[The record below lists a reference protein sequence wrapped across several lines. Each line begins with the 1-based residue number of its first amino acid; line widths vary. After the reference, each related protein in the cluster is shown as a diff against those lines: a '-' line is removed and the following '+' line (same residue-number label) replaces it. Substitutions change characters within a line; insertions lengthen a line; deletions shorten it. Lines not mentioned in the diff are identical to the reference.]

1 MADEKDFDMES
12 ALDTVS
18 SGLGFGDGEVKD
30 EIVEDDIVDDNAE
43 ETSLPDEEVAETD
56 EVEETQVTA
65 RQAPKS
71 WAKEQ
76 HETWGKIP
84 KEAQDY
90 IEHREKQMLDGLGEY
105 KQYADFGRQIETVVS
120 PYKQMFDQSGIDVNT
135 GIKYLLNAQSILS
148 YGTTE
153 QKTQEIRRIAQQ
165 YGVNLGATEQ
175 QAEIDPNVK
184 ALQDQISQI
193 QSGLTQRQQHEMQQ
207 VQAKTLSEVE
217 AFASD
222 AAHPYFD
229 EVADDIVAMIKTGAD
244 LQSAYEKAVWA
255 NPVTR
260 QKEIARINKE
270 NVTQLREKAKTEAE
284 NARKATSTNVRTRDT
299 NKSPTEPKGK
309 LFGDEHQAEMRAIVE
324 KTGAR
329 A

>member
-1 MADEKDFDMES
+1 MAEENEFDMEA

-18 SGLGFGDGEVKD
+18 SGLGFGED
-30 EIVEDDIVDDNAE
+30 EPEEIADDIIEEDDSNIAE
-43 ETSLPDEEVAETD
+43 DAPLTEEVDETPTE
-56 EVEETQVTA
+56 EVVT

-71 WAKEQ
+71 WAKDQ
-76 HETWGKIP
+76 HETWRKIP

-90 IEHREKQMLDGLGEY
+90 IEHREKQMLEGLGVY
-105 KQYADFGRQIETVVS
+105 KEYADFGRQVETVIS
-120 PYKQMFDQSGIDVNT
+120 PYKQMFDQSGVDVNT
-135 GIKYLLNAQSILS
+135 GLKYLLNAQSILS
-148 YGTTE
+148 YGSTE
-153 QKTQEIRRIAQQ
+153 QKTQELQRIARQ
-165 YGVNLGATEQ
+165 YGVNLGAPEQ
-175 QAEIDPNVK
+175 QAQIDPNVK

-193 QSGLTQRQQHEMQQ
+193 QSGLTQRQQYELQQ
-207 VQAKTLSEVE
+207 VQARTLNEVE

-229 EVADDIVAMIKTGAD
+229 DVADDIVAMIKTGAD

-284 NARKATSTNVRTRDT
+284 SARKATSNNVRTRDT
-299 NKSPTEPKGK
+299 TKSPTEPKGK
-309 LFGDEHQAEMRAIVE
+309 LFGEEHQAEMRAIVE
-324 KTGAR
+324 KTGSR

>member
-1 MADEKDFDMES
+1 MAEENEFDMEA

-18 SGLGFGDGEVKD
+18 SGLGFSDDEQEEIVD
-30 EIVEDDIVDDNAE
+30 EIAEDDSTLTEDAALPE
-43 ETSLPDEEVAETD
+43 ETEEAPVEEV
-56 EVEETQVTA
+56 VA

-71 WAKEQ
+71 WAKDQ
-76 HETWGKIP
+76 HETWSKIP

-90 IEHREKQMLDGLGEY
+90 IEHREKQMLEGLGEY
-105 KQYADFGRQIETVVS
+105 KQYADFGRQVETVIS
-120 PYKQMFDQSGIDVNT
+120 PYKQMFDQSGVDVNT
-135 GIKYLLNAQSILS
+135 GLQYLLKAQSILS
-148 YGTTE
+148 YGSHE
-153 QKTQEIRRIAQQ
+153 QKAAEIQRIARQ
-165 YGVNLGATEQ
+165 YGVNLGSSEQ
-175 QAEIDPNVK
+175 QPEIDPNVK
-184 ALQDQISQI
+184 ALQDKIYQIE
-193 QSGLTQRQQHEMQQ
+193 SGLTQRQQYELQQ
-207 VQAKTLSEVE
+207 VQAKTLNEVE

-255 NPVTR
+255 NPITR

-284 NARKATSTNVRTRDT
+284 AARKATSTNVRTRDT
-299 NKSPTEPKGK
+299 TKSPTEPKGK
-309 LFGDEHQAEMRAIVE
+309 LFGEEHQAEMRAIVE
-324 KTGAR
+324 KTGSR